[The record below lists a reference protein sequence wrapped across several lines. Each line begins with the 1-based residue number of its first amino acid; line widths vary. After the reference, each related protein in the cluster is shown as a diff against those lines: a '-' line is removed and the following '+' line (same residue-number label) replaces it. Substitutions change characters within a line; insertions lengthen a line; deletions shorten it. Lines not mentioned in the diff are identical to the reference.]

1 MVNLR
6 FLLDTNILSEPLR
19 PLPNTNVLE
28 MLRRHENEIA
38 TATVVYHE
46 LLFGCYRLPESR
58 KRQTIEKYLQEIV
71 QPNIPLLPYDT
82 NAAMWHAT
90 ERARL
95 VNIGKTPSFAD
106 GQIAAIAN
114 VNDLVLVTNNISDY
128 ADFTELAVDNWFI

>member
-1 MVNLR
+1 MVDLR

-19 PLPNTNVLE
+19 PIPNPNVIE

-46 LLFGCYRLPESR
+46 LLFGCYRLPESN
-58 KRQTIEKYLQEIV
+58 KRQTIEKYLQEVV

-82 NAAMWHAT
+82 NAARWHAT

-95 VNIGKTPSFAD
+95 VAIGKTPSFAD
-106 GQIAAIAN
+106 GQIAAISK
-114 VNDLVLVTNNISDY
+114 VNGLILVTNNLSDY
-128 ADFTELAVDNWFI
+128 GDFIELQVENWFI